1 MSHSDYKTVLR
12 LPSTLEEYLKSL
24 CKDYGLSINEAV
36 KHCIIE
42 HKRRTDLLLGS
53 TTHSTTGS
61 TTPTIVPQE
70 SSTTSST
77 IAEKSSTTHSTMIPK
92 IEVRAEVLKNESS
105 TTHSTNSSTTSSTIQ
120 SPQGAPYILYILNN
134 NKYKLIISDPTLSE
148 AWDDWCNYC
157 KSKRKTIKDSQLKQA
172 FRDFETIYAVEG
184 LDGIIDRLNR
194 AISSGYVGWY
204 FGNKTLEAKPVTV
217 TNGNFTEDDF

>member
-53 TTHSTTGS
+53 TTSS
-61 TTPTIVPQE
+61 TTPTVQ
-70 SSTTSST
+70 SL
-77 IAEKSSTTHSTMIPK
+77 KSSTTHSTMTPR
-92 IEVRAEVLKNESS
+92 IEVKAEVLKNGSS
-105 TTHSTNSSTTSSTIQ
+105 TTHSTNSSTTHSTIE
-120 SPQGAPYILYILNN
+120 SSQGAPYILYILKN
-134 NKYKLIISDPTLSE
+134 NKYSLIISDPRLSE
-148 AWDDWCNYC
+148 AWDDWCNYR
-157 KSKRKTIKDSQLKQA
+157 KSKKKTIKDSQLKQT
-172 FRDFETIYAVEG
+172 FRDFETIFEAEG
-184 LDGIIDRLNR
+184 IDGIIDRLNG
-194 AISSGYVGWY
+194 AISAGYIGWY
-204 FGNKTLEAKPVTV
+204 FGKETLKAKPVTV

>member
-1 MSHSDYKTVLR
+1 MSHSDYKVTLR
-12 LPSTLEEYLKSL
+12 LPVALKEYIGELCEE
-24 CKDYGLSINEAV
+24 YGLSINEAV

-42 HKRRTDLLLGS
+42 HKRCTNLALNGITSGITSDTIQPRSQNESGITGDTMIKKSGITGDTITTNLTVTGEVEKKGS
-53 TTHSTTGS
+53 GITSDTNSDTTGD
-61 TTPTIVPQE
+61 TIP
-70 SSTTSST
+70 SS
-77 IAEKSSTTHSTMIPK
+77 
-92 IEVRAEVLKNESS
+92 
-105 TTHSTNSSTTSSTIQ
+105 
-120 SPQGAPYILYILNN
+120 QGAPYILYILNN
-134 NKYKLIISDPTLSE
+134 NKYKLIISDPTLKE

-204 FGNKTLEAKPVTV
+204 FGKKTLEAKPVTV

>member
-53 TTHSTTGS
+53 TTSS
-61 TTPTIVPQE
+61 TTPTVQ
-70 SSTTSST
+70 SL
-77 IAEKSSTTHSTMIPK
+77 KSSTTHSTI
-92 IEVRAEVLKNESS
+92 ESS
-105 TTHSTNSSTTSSTIQ
+105 
-120 SPQGAPYILYILNN
+120 QGAPYILYILKN
-134 NKYKLIISDPTLSE
+134 NKYSLIISDPRLSE
-148 AWDDWCNYC
+148 AWDDWCNYR
-157 KSKRKTIKDSQLKQA
+157 KSKKKTIKDSQLKQT
-172 FRDFETIYAVEG
+172 FRDFETIFEAEG
-184 LDGIIDRLNR
+184 IDGIIDRLNG
-194 AISSGYVGWY
+194 AISAGYIGWY
-204 FGNKTLEAKPVTV
+204 FGKETLKAKPVTV